1 MLRKLLLHN
10 LSVKIAAFFLALIL
24 WAYVTGDSLPVEEQP
39 NIRRSYTNVALE
51 WLNIDDELAIT
62 KITEEVDVVL
72 NGNKDV
78 LDEITPRTL
87 RVFVDLRNLGP
98 GRHRLTP
105 VVPDVPKGVSVTSI
119 NPAQVEVDLE
129 TIESHQMQVEVDVTG
144 SQAEGYI
151 RGEIEIVPDAV
162 FVSGARSYLNQVDRV
177 RTIVNINNAD
187 GNLTKVVS
195 VSAVDISGQVV
206 EGVKVTPSL
215 VEVFIPI
222 ALPQK
227 EIPVRASLNGT
238 PVYGYAIKQIN
249 LYPASVTVKGKEE
262 DLSKIEEIYTEPVD
276 IGNARYSVTKSVSLS
291 GVPEGVEVMHS
302 GKIQVE
308 IMIGPR

>member
-10 LSVKIAAFFLALIL
+10 LAVKIAAFFLALIL

-51 WLNIDDELAIT
+51 WLNLDDELAIT

-105 VVPDVPKGVSVTSI
+105 VVPDVPKGVSVASI

-187 GNLTKVVS
+187 GNLTEVVS

-222 ALPQK
+222 ALPQRK
-227 EIPVRASLNGT
+227 FRPRKPERDTGIRLCN
-238 PVYGYAIKQIN
+238 KQIN

-291 GVPEGVEVMHS
+291 GFPKVEVMHS
-302 GKIQVE
+302 GKI
-308 IMIGPR
+308 RWK

>member
-1 MLRKLLLHN
+1 M
-10 LSVKIAAFFLALIL
+10 
-24 WAYVTGDSLPVEEQP
+24 
-39 NIRRSYTNVALE
+39 
-51 WLNIDDELAIT
+51 
-62 KITEEVDVVL
+62 
-72 NGNKDV
+72 
-78 LDEITPRTL
+78 

-162 FVSGARSYLNQVDRV
+162 FVSGARSYLNQVDQV

-206 EGVKVTPSL
+206 EGVKSRLRWWKFLFPLPCRKRKFPS
-215 VEVFIPI
+215 
-222 ALPQK
+222 
-227 EIPVRASLNGT
+227 ASLNGT
-238 PVYGYAIKQIN
+238 PVYGYAINRLICT
-249 LYPASVTVKGKEE
+249 L
-262 DLSKIEEIYTEPVD
+262 PV
-276 IGNARYSVTKSVSLS
+276 
-291 GVPEGVEVMHS
+291 
-302 GKIQVE
+302 
-308 IMIGPR
+308 